1 MTAEQPITTAERRLA
16 AAAHLCAL
24 LSVLPL
30 LGLFPT
36 VGIYNRQKR
45 TSPWV
50 AQQAVQAALFQVVTF
65 NVILVLLAIVVPAAL
80 GWVGGRGM
88 TAGDLVLAVALTV
101 LPFLAAHYLAQGVLA
116 MRAARSLRTGEDYRY
131 RWIGKLVGPAVTERQ
146 L

>member
-1 MTAEQPITTAERRLA
+1 MAERSITVSERRLA

-36 VGIYNRQKR
+36 VGIYNRQKQA
-45 TSPWV
+45 SPWV

-65 NVILVLLAIVVPAAL
+65 NVILVLLAVVVPVAL
-80 GWVGGRGM
+80 VGWGTQYGGS
-88 TAGDLVLAVALTV
+88 DLALAVVLTV
-101 LPFLAAHYLAQGVLA
+101 LPFHAVHYVAQGVLA
-116 MRAARSLRTGEDYRY
+116 VRAARAIRTGEDYRY
-131 RWIGKLVGPAVTERQ
+131 RWIGKLVGRAAPARP

>member
-1 MTAEQPITTAERRLA
+1 MAEQSITISERRLA

-36 VGIYNRQKR
+36 VGIYNRQKEA
-45 TSPWV
+45 SPWV

-65 NVILVLLAIVVPAAL
+65 NVILVFLAAVVPVAL
-80 GWVGGRGM
+80 VGWGMQYGGS
-88 TAGDLVLAVALTV
+88 DLALAVVLTV
-101 LPFLAAHYLAQGVLA
+101 LPFLAVHYVAQGVLA
-116 MRAARSLRTGEDYRY
+116 VRAARAIRTGEDYRY
-131 RWIGKLVGPAVTERQ
+131 RWIGKLIGRVGTTRS

>member
-1 MTAEQPITTAERRLA
+1 MAEQSITASERRLA

-36 VGIYNRQKR
+36 VGIYNRQKQA
-45 TSPWV
+45 SPWV

-65 NVILVLLAIVVPAAL
+65 NVILVLLAVVVPVAL
-80 GWVGGRGM
+80 VGWGTQYGGS
-88 TAGDLVLAVALTV
+88 DLALVVVLTV
-101 LPFLAAHYLAQGVLA
+101 LPFLAVHYVAQGMLA
-116 MRAARSLRTGEDYRY
+116 VRAARAIRTGEDYRY
-131 RWIGKLVGPAVTERQ
+131 RWIGKLAGRAGTARS

>member
-1 MTAEQPITTAERRLA
+1 MTAEQPITTAERHLA

-80 GWVGGRGM
+80 VGWGTRYDG
-88 TAGDLVLAVALTV
+88 GDLVLAVALTA
-101 LPFLAAHYLAQGVLA
+101 LPFLTAHYLAQGVLA